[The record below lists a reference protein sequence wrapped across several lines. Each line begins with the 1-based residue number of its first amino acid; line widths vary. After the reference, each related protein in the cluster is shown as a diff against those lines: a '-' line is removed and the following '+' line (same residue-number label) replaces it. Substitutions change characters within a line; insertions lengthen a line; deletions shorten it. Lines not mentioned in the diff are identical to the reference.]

1 MDDVREEIE
10 ELKHHIDMVSPMI
23 ERDYGAIDENTPFPI
38 RFAATWSKWTLDHK
52 KEELKELQ
60 DSLREHEL
68 EVHLTGTNIEK
79 GTAPVEVVASFLSH
93 TQKLTDALMQK
104 LFGTHEKKDPALKN
118 AAALQLTAFEP
129 GSFIIRMKA
138 PDADKGLFQDD
149 DSGIWNDG
157 RLDKT
162 TAAMLDLMS
171 AGTEEAAKRAAGL
184 GPSVLKAYRDVV
196 KTAAASGL
204 NADYTFYKDKG
215 AKARKISLTHKEFS
229 AIASVLDD
237 AKDVTSE
244 ESYDGRFVSLDA
256 ESKTFKFRITSGTTI
271 KGKFGKSAEHDLK
284 EYHVSP
290 VTPETF
296 HASLRHIETKDILQN
311 TIKETWVLVS
321 ITPSSTR

>member
-1 MDDVREEIE
+1 
-10 ELKHHIDMVSPMI
+10 MVSPMI
-23 ERDYGAIDENTPFPI
+23 ERDYDDIDEDTPFPI

-68 EVHLTGTNIEK
+68 EVHLTGANIEK
-79 GTAPVEVVASFLSH
+79 GTAPVEVVATFLSH

-104 LFGTHEKKDPALKN
+104 LFGSSEKKDPALKS
-118 AAALQLTAFEP
+118 AATLQLTAFEP

-138 PDADKGLFQDD
+138 PATDKGLFQDD

-157 RLDKT
+157 KLDET
-162 TAAMLDLMS
+162 TATMLDLMS
-171 AGTEEAAKRAAGL
+171 ADTEESAKRAASL

-196 KTAAASGL
+196 RTASTNGL
-204 NADYTFYKDKG
+204 NADYAFYKSKG
-215 AKARKISLTHKEFS
+215 TKARKISLTHKEFS

-237 AKDVTSE
+237 VKDVTSE
-244 ESYDGRFVSLDA
+244 ESYDGRFVSIDV
-256 ESKTFKFRITSGTTI
+256 ESKTFKFRITNGTTI

-284 EYHVSP
+284 EHHVSP

-296 HASLRHIETKDILQN
+296 RAFLRHTETKDILKN

-321 ITPSSTR
+321 ITPSSAH